1 MNDVATVSPPEQATI
16 ASLAEYLEA
25 LAPFGRRTAIYRGF
39 RAEEEKQP
47 TLKRCFDA
55 SDAHPGMDVL
65 KFERE
70 LFESFKR
77 QAPLHISGRLPG
89 DDWQWLALG
98 RHYGLPT
105 RLLDWTR
112 NPLVALYF
120 AVAGAREG
128 DDRTAQIYA
137 VSFGPLHKSAEAMV
151 SKEEYPDPLAFDQS
165 FGRFT
170 PEIAE
175 PRLAAQQSVFTI
187 AGDPSLALDELL
199 EAAIGDGTVES
210 YAVFSVPPERAAE
223 IEREL
228 YRVGITR
235 VTLFPDLRGLCETL
249 EWTWR
254 AYLNEG

>member
-1 MNDVATVSPPEQATI
+1 MNDAAPSRPPEQATI
-16 ASLAEYLEA
+16 RSLADYLQA
-25 LAPFGRRTAIYRGF
+25 LAPFSQRTAIYRGF

-55 SDAHPGMDVL
+55 SDAHPEMDIQR
-65 KFERE
+65 FERE
-70 LFESFKR
+70 LFDSFKR
-77 QAPLHISGRLPG
+77 QAPLYIAGRLPS

-105 RLLDWTR
+105 RLLDWTK

-120 AVAGAREG
+120 AVANTRER
-128 DDRTAQIYA
+128 DPRTAQIYA
-137 VSFGPLHKSAEAMV
+137 VSFGPLHKGAEAMV
-151 SKEEYPDPLAFDQS
+151 SKESFPDPLGFDQS
-165 FGRFT
+165 FGRFI

-187 AGDPSLALDELL
+187 AGDPSLAIDPLL
-199 EAAIGDGTVES
+199 EAAQEDGTVEFHT
-210 YAVFSVPPERAAE
+210 VFSIPPDHAAE

-235 VTLFPDLRGLCETL
+235 VSLFPDLRGLCETL

-254 AYLNEG
+254 AYRNEA

>member
-1 MNDVATVSPPEQATI
+1 MNDAAPARPPQSMEI
-16 ASLAEYLEA
+16 ADLAEYLQA
-25 LAPFGRRTAIYRGF
+25 LAPFNRRTTIYRGF
-39 RAEEEKQP
+39 RAKEEKQP

-55 SDAHPGMDVL
+55 SDAHPGMDIL
-65 KFERE
+65 RFERE

-77 QAPLHISGRLPG
+77 QAPLYISGRLPG

-105 RLLDWTR
+105 RLLDWTK

-120 AVAGAREG
+120 ALAGAREREQ
-128 DDRTAQIYA
+128 RTAQIYA
-137 VSFGPLHKSAEAMV
+137 VSFGPLRKSAEAMV
-151 SKEEYPDPLAFDQS
+151 SKEEYPDPLSFDES
-165 FGRFT
+165 FGRFI

-187 AGDPSLALDELL
+187 AGDPSLALDALL
-199 EAAIGDGTVES
+199 EAATADGTVES
-210 YAVFSVPPERAAE
+210 YTVFSVPPERAAE

-254 AYLNEG
+254 AYRNEG